1 MDKVMTLSSLEY
13 YTDLLMKYIDK
24 RIAEHNKVVIMREC
38 PCCGAHDFKIGDS
51 LYECAY
57 CGSKFQYQTLY
68 DKEEMKK
75 IA

>member
-1 MDKVMTLSSLEY
+1 MDKVLKFEALTY
-13 YTDLLMKYIDK
+13 YTNHLMEYVDK

-57 CGSKFQYQTLY
+57 CGSKFRYQTLY
-68 DKEEMKK
+68 DKEEIEK
-75 IA
+75 IV